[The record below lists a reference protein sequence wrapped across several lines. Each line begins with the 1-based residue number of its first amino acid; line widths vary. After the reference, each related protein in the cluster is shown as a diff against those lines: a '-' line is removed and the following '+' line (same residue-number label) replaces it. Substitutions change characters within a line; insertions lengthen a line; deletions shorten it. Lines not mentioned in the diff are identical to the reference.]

1 MVQIVCYEPYGTFI
15 KHPFKFAADLKA
27 EQQ

>member
-1 MVQIVCYEPYGTFI
+1 MVQIVCYEPCGTFI
-15 KHPFKFAADLKA
+15 KYRFKFAAELKA